1 MNFYGKSVGPQHTL
15 VGRLAPMWEALRL
28 AIDRAAGQP
37 PIAARYAHSFPEW
50 GHNAANELTKTVF
63 KGIVRMAPKANQSN
77 ETSAGKAGQL
87 VGFLIRAAIFYW
99 KEIPVMIERDGLNK
113 LTKERKEKL
122 EKTVGWELLLPQ
134 ASELAGRPITTKAE
148 LIKFHRRR
156 VTRFAIQSVRNSLR
170 VAKLI
175 LQRPVEE
182 IFQFLNGIPKGF
194 KCFLKTDGEFAG
206 KGKRTEIFI
215 LLLMYWPE
223 IEEMRQ
229 SQPPKTRKFLLDWLE
244 KEEGQLLVTD
254 EKIFFAICDDIDL
267 DLTVPGH
274 PFKLLVD

>member
-1 MNFYGKSVGPQHTL
+1 
-15 VGRLAPMWEALRL
+15 MWEAFRL
-28 AIDRAAGQP
+28 AIDRAAERP
-37 PIAARYAHSFPEW
+37 PIAVRYAHTFPEW
-50 GHNAANELTKTVF
+50 GHNIANELTKTVF

-77 ETSAGKAGQL
+77 ETLAGKSGQL
-87 VGFLIRAAIFYW
+87 VGLLIRAAIFYW
-99 KEIPVMIERDGLNK
+99 KEVPVMIERDGLNK
-113 LTKERKEKL
+113 LTNERKEKL
-122 EKTVGWELLLPQ
+122 EKMAGWELLLSQ

-156 VTRFAIQSVRNSLR
+156 VRRLAIQLIRNNLR
-170 VAKLI
+170 LAKLI

-182 IFQFLNGIPKGF
+182 IFQFLSGIPKGF

-206 KGKRTEIFI
+206 TGKRTEIFI

-229 SQPPKTRKFLLDWLE
+229 SQPPKTRKSLLDWLE
-244 KEEGQLLVTD
+244 KEEGRPLVTD

-267 DLTVPGH
+267 DLTIPGH
-274 PFKLLVD
+274 PFKLLEV